1 MSVVLDESSV
11 VCTFTENAAVN
22 GGFQR
27 STVEVGRQS
36 YEYVGRAANTGT
48 VQLVSNA
55 QINHSVQRA
64 AKRPSRLTDRD
75 REGWCSTEATPGTGE
90 TGGDVEIKIK
100 YRDKKVPQ
108 ETHTLDP
115 PRGIPVCN
123 RLPVPVPGN
132 ASVLEYR
139 SVRSR

>member
-1 MSVVLDESSV
+1 MVAFSV
-11 VCTFTENAAVN
+11 
-22 GGFQR
+22 
-27 STVEVGRQS
+27 RQS
-36 YEYVGRAANTGT
+36 KSIVRAMNMWDELPTAGT

-55 QINHSVQRA
+55 RINHSVQRA
-64 AKRPSRLTDRD
+64 ANRPSHLTDRD

-90 TGGDVEIKIK
+90 TGGDVEIRIK

-123 RLPVPVPGN
+123 HLPVPSLGAPL
-132 ASVLEYR
+132 S
-139 SVRSR
+139 